1 MGLEQGRPQQF
12 LMPDKGTGRPGG
24 EKKPNIL
31 SNESKVDPSN
41 PPIQP
46 TLKESKGRKKPNILS
61 NESKVDPSTSV
72 THPISKEHKEIFK
85 TLDNK

>member
-31 SNESKVDPSN
+31 SNESKVDPS
-41 PPIQP
+41 
-46 TLKESKGRKKPNILS
+46 
-61 NESKVDPSTSV
+61 TSV